1 MHKIIAA
8 LAAALLIAA
17 PFAANAQDEPSY
29 AQGDGDGQIRGRVV
43 AFDGAYNL
51 QVRDDKGYIDNVEL
65 HQGTIINPTG
75 LTLAPGMVVSIL
87 GYNAGDNFAA
97 NEIDTP
103 YQFSGGYAYY
113 EGRPW
118 TYYVGPAFSVGFFFG
133 NVGWWHGGYFAGPYH
148 YNGGVR
154 IYNNVNFNAVYR
166 SGGVYGGYHGGYAG
180 GYAHPGYAN
189 GGYAHTYP
197 NGGYSHPAYNGN
209 GNYGYHAAPNGG
221 YHPTTGVYR
230 APAGGE
236 RGAYHGGGDV
246 RGGGGQRGDGGDHG
260 DHGHR

>member
-1 MHKIIAA
+1 MQKIIAA

-43 AFDGAYNL
+43 SFDGGYNL

-103 YQFSGGYAYY
+103 YNYYGGYAYY
-113 EGRPW
+113 DGHPW
-118 TYYVGPAFSVGFFFG
+118 NYYGAGIGLAFFFG
-133 NVGWWHGGYFAGPYH
+133 NVGWWHGGYFGGPYR

-154 IYNNVNFNAVYR
+154 IYNNVNYNAVYR
-166 SGGVYGGYHGGYAG
+166 AGASYNHGYVGYGAGYHTNYNGGGYHTYN
-180 GYAHPGYAN
+180 N
-189 GGYAHTYP
+189 GGYQ
-197 NGGYSHPAYNGN
+197 HPAYNGYHSAPN
-209 GNYGYHAAPNGG
+209 GYHA
-221 YHPTTGVYR
+221 TTGVYR
-230 APAGGE
+230 SPQGGGEYHGGGESHGGGGE
-236 RGAYHGGGDV
+236 RGGGGGE
-246 RGGGGQRGDGGDHG
+246 RGGGGGG
-260 DHGHR
+260 GHH